1 MFEVVVFGCS
11 MLFKFFVTSGF
22 PICFCTWFPFFIT
35 GNPRHLISEDCKKVV
50 QICEDIGFRTR
61 WSQVNSKGGVATVI
75 CESTIPGRWSIAIG
89 PWDDWDLS
97 KGVNWSQFIENMHL
111 GMLLLGNGNV
121 ACVWKQHDFF
131 TYLLYDFS
139 FGMGE
144 DDSNAVLEFWAEGIY
159 NLVLCY
165 GNWLRDGAK
174 ASLMPQQSRIV
185 SEDRQVYTLSI
196 PMPEHVSL
204 LQVGAVT
211 LFMPEDF
218 SNRIFERLTLAA
230 M

>member
-1 MFEVVVFGCS
+1 MIVVSCLRWLLLVVECCS
-11 MLFKFFVTSGF
+11 SFFVTSGF

-61 WSQVNSKGGVATVI
+61 WSQVNSKGGGYSNPFREPFLRPKRINFGVVKCSNTNLRIEPKCSYFSWTV
-75 CESTIPGRWSIAIG
+75 AIG

-111 GMLLLGNGNV
+111 EFRIKNSFRGQTGLYIVNFHARARLPFAVVLKNIIAYWFCLFLPLPEGGMV
-121 ACVWKQHDFF
+121 AW
-131 TYLLYDFS
+131 
-139 FGMGE
+139 
-144 DDSNAVLEFWAEGIY
+144 
-159 NLVLCY
+159 
-165 GNWLRDGAK
+165 
-174 ASLMPQQSRIV
+174 
-185 SEDRQVYTLSI
+185 
-196 PMPEHVSL
+196 
-204 LQVGAVT
+204 QVGAVT